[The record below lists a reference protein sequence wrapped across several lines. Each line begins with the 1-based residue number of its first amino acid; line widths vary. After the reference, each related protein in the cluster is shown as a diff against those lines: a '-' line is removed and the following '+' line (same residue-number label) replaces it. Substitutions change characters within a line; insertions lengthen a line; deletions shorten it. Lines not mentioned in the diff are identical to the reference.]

1 MKHVNER
8 EMREVTG
15 GGYYCGNCRTTF
27 SSKSAYNRHK
37 FICKLQQIG
46 WRLGGG
52 KGAKGW

>member
-27 SSKSAYNRHK
+27 RSKSAYNRHK
-37 FICKLQQIG
+37 VICKLQQIG